1 MSSEEKTITA
11 IDGTDAL
18 AAVLIRPGTSEAG
31 VAIEAW
37 AKGIDKAAAAAVL
50 RHVADMWHSRAGL
63 LGVFDQIAAERLA
76 QDAEWGE
83 QNHPDGTGGDASLLG
98 LKFAAYRDLV
108 RSACKEAEAR
118 GEVTWAL
125 IDLEEDFEVLAE
137 TDLTRLRAEL
147 VQSAAVKVAW
157 IQAID
162 RRLQQTASPSLTAAG
177 EDDR

>member
-1 MSSEEKTITA
+1 MTSEETTITA

-18 AAVLIRPGTSEAG
+18 AAVLIRPGESKAG

-37 AKGIDKAAAAAVL
+37 ATGIDKTAAAEAL
-50 RHVADMWHSRAGL
+50 RHVADMWHPRTKL
-63 LGVFDQIAAERLA
+63 LGVFDRIAAERLA
-76 QDAEWGE
+76 QDAQWGE
-83 QNHPDGTGGDASLLG
+83 QNHPDGTGGDDATLLG
-98 LKFAAYRDLV
+98 RSFAAYRDLV
-108 RSACKEAEAR
+108 RRACKEAEAR

-125 IDLEEDFEVLAE
+125 IDLEEDFEALAE

-162 RRLQQTASPSLTAAG
+162 RRLQQD
-177 EDDR
+177 EDRDA